1 MNILALIPAR
11 GGSKRVPNKNIRN
24 LGNKPL
30 INWTIESALSTPE
43 LSNVIVSTDDSNIA
57 EIAKSAGAC
66 VPWLRPKKLA
76 ADESNSVD
84 VAIHAIDWYEE
95 EIGKLDG
102 VLLLQP
108 TSPFRTIETIQ
119 KTINLFKEFE
129 GSSLIGVSPTR
140 NYPLYKLGKEDKFL
154 VPYPFQADSSIKSK
168 EVSQIYEI
176 NGAIYLIS
184 PNELR
189 SRHSFIGSYLLPV
202 ITNSPI
208 ESLDLDTEWD
218 FKIAEKFLSFL
229 DDFS

>member
-30 INWTIESALSTPE
+30 INWTIERALSTPE
-43 LSNVIVSTDDSNIA
+43 LSKVIVSTDDPIIA
-57 EIAKSAGAC
+57 EIAESAGAN
-66 VPWLRPKKLA
+66 VPWLRPKELA
-76 ADESNSVD
+76 GDRSSSAD

-95 EIGKLDG
+95 ENGKIDG

-108 TSPFRTIETIQ
+108 TSPFRTIKTIQ
-119 KTINLFKEFE
+119 RAINLFKEFE
-129 GSSLIGVSPTR
+129 GSSLVGVSLAR
-140 NYPLYKLGKEDKFL
+140 NHPLYRLDKEDKFL
-154 VPYPFQADSSIKSK
+154 VPCSFQTDSSIKSQ
-168 EVSQIYEI
+168 EFSQIYEI

-189 SRHSFIGSYLLPV
+189 LRHSFIGKNLRPV

-208 ESLDLDTEWD
+208 ESLDLDTELD
-218 FKIAEKFLSFL
+218 FKIAESFLSLL
-229 DDFS
+229 DNLS